1 MNINKIIT
9 IASVLVLFST
19 NAVAQLQVDS
29 LGHVGIA
36 TKSTSSILTVGGGGT
51 SQYTA
56 TIKSVDR
63 MNGLCI
69 KNHATTGSP
78 KGLYI
83 MNYFTGASSSY
94 GIRIPNNTGTMSGP
108 SFGIFS
114 RGGGSASKNIGVWG
128 GIASNNSI
136 FDSGIFGS
144 TTYSCDHY
152 VYPGKYAG
160 YFYGDVRVT
169 GTLTSASVVTPAT
182 TSNAKTMSE
191 SSSVNEYSDS
201 ELVCDRLSTVKLM
214 EIHLDKV
221 PLFSKELNDNPQ
233 LVSQPEDETKSEA
246 DEEFKDDETE
256 ISEQEEISNY
266 IMPKTRYGLA
276 ADELREIYPE
286 LVYEDVSGNLSI
298 NYVEMV
304 PLLVQSIKELK
315 AEIDELKGVTPRK
328 QVAPKKNGNTT
339 SMANAES
346 DLISLSQNDPNP
358 FTTETTIAVTLPE
371 TVKKAAIVIYDM
383 SGKKITQIDVIERGA
398 TSIDVTSEGLTQGM
412 YLYSLIADGKVMS
425 TKRMILN

>member
-1 MNINKIIT
+1 MKINKIIT

-36 TKSTSSILTVGGGGT
+36 TTSGSSSIFAIGESSSNL
-51 SQYTA
+51 YTA
-56 TIKSVDR
+56 TISSFEGT
-63 MNGLCI
+63 NGLFI
-69 KNHATTGSP
+69 RNNATRGTTTGLS
-78 KGLYI
+78 I
-83 MNYFTGASSSY
+83 ISHFTGVNSSC
-94 GIRIPNNTGTMSGP
+94 GIRIPNSTGNMYGTSY
-108 SFGIFS
+108 GIYS
-114 RGGGSASKNIGVWG
+114 RGGGSARKNIGVWG
-128 GIASNNSI
+128 GLAIDNSAYAA
-136 FDSGIFGS
+136 GIYGS
-144 TTYSCDHY
+144 TYSSGENFAY
-152 VYPGKYAG
+152 QGKYAG

-191 SSSVNEYSDS
+191 SGSVNEYSDS
-201 ELVCDRLSTVKLM
+201 ELVSDRLSTVKLM

-221 PLFSKELNDNPQ
+221 PLFSKELIDNPQ

-266 IMPKTRYGLA
+266 IMPKNRYGLA

-298 NYVEMV
+298 NYIEMV

-315 AEIDELKGVTPRK
+315 A
-328 QVAPKKNGNTT
+328 
-339 SMANAES
+339 
-346 DLISLSQNDPNP
+346 
-358 FTTETTIAVTLPE
+358 
-371 TVKKAAIVIYDM
+371 
-383 SGKKITQIDVIERGA
+383 KIEMLENKLENR
-398 TSIDVTSEGLTQGM
+398 
-412 YLYSLIADGKVMS
+412 
-425 TKRMILN
+425 